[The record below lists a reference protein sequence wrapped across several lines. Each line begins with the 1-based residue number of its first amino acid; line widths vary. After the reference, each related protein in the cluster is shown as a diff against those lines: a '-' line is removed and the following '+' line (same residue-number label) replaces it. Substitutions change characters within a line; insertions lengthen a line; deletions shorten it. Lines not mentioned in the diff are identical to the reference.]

1 MQKIKTANVILII
14 AIVVIA
20 VGFVLVLTRK
30 QSVTV
35 SGETTQLKNY
45 WGKGKSADATPT
57 AAA

>member
-14 AIVVIA
+14 AIVIIA

-30 QSVTV
+30 QSITV

-45 WGKGKSADATPT
+45 WGKGNTVDAPP
-57 AAA
+57 AAAA